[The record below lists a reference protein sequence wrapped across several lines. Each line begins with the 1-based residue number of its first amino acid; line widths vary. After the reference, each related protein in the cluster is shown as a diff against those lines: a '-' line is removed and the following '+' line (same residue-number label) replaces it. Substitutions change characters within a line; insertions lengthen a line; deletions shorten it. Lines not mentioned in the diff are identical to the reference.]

1 MMKPMEE
8 FWKKELAELLQA
20 APRRSH

>member
-20 APRRSH
+20 APGRSH